1 MSKNLINLFIYQ
13 LLVLIWPRM
22 AQVLLNACQA
32 PPSDMFNGNNFLK
45 GIRMKLRKS
54 LLAVAVASLVSGAA
68 QAALWTGNF
77 NTGAGNDGVL
87 LNIDGFD
94 VYSQGSAAF
103 FNGSTQ
109 LSPSGATVVAGDI
122 ITTYYQGIVN
132 AFNSGVV
139 SPNLNWPSNPT
150 GTYQITVAAAFQ
162 ELVTFASP
170 GFAILQPLT
179 GGQVSLFFDNNSA
192 SFANIA
198 AGTGFTDGL
207 LLAAGSVD
215 QSLTLPNAFF
225 TNGVDANGNANISG
239 PLSFAR
245 LGSTVPDVV
254 GFVPDTPNGF
264 VSTTTLQFGPNQGT
278 TFQTSNFFD
287 LANGFTPIASSAG
300 LTIRADANVNLTT
313 VPEPATLAL
322 LGLGLIGL
330 GFSQRR
336 RAA

>member
-1 MSKNLINLFIYQ
+1 MLGK
-13 LLVLIWPRM
+13 LLG
-22 AQVLLNACQA
+22 
-32 PPSDMFNGNNFLK
+32 SDRLTNSDLSK
-45 GIRMKLRKS
+45 GIKMKLRKM
-54 LLAVAVASLVSGAA
+54 LLAFAIAGMASGAA
-68 QAALWTGNF
+68 QAALWTGDF

-132 AFNSGVV
+132 AFNTGVV

-162 ELVTFASP
+162 ELVTFAVP

-179 GGQVSLFFDNNSA
+179 GGQVSLFFDTNSLT
-192 SFANIA
+192 FANIG
-198 AGTGFTDGL
+198 AGTGYTDGTV
-207 LLAAGSVD
+207 LATGSVD
-215 QSLTLPNAFF
+215 QSITLPNAFF
-225 TNGVDANGNANISG
+225 TNGVDASGNASLNG
-239 PLSFAR
+239 PLSFAKQ
-245 LGSTVPDVV
+245 GSTVPDVV
-254 GFVPDTPNGF
+254 GFLPDTPNGF
-264 VSTTTLQFGPNQGT
+264 ISSTTLQFGPNQGT

-287 LANGFTPIASSAG
+287 LANGFTPIASSAP

-322 LGLGLIGL
+322 LGLGLVGL

-336 RAA
+336 RTA

>member
-1 MSKNLINLFIYQ
+1 
-13 LLVLIWPRM
+13 
-22 AQVLLNACQA
+22 
-32 PPSDMFNGNNFLK
+32 
-45 GIRMKLRKS
+45 MKLRKS
-54 LLAVAVASLVSGAA
+54 LLALAVASLVSGAA

-77 NTGAGNDGVL
+77 NTGAGYDGVL
-87 LNIDGFD
+87 VNINGFD

-132 AFNSGVV
+132 AFNTGVV

-150 GTYQITVAAAFQ
+150 GTYQITVAAVFQ
-162 ELVTFASP
+162 ELVLSAGP

-179 GGQVSLFFDNNSA
+179 TGGQVGLFYDNNSS

-198 AGTGFTDGL
+198 AGTGYTDGTVIAL
-207 LLAAGSVD
+207 GSVD
-215 QSLTLPNAFF
+215 QSITLPNAFF
-225 TNGVDANGNANISG
+225 TNGVDASGNAAING
-239 PLSFAR
+239 PLSFAK

-254 GFVPDTPNGF
+254 GFLPDTPNGF
-264 VSTTTLQFGPNQGT
+264 VSSTTLQFGPLQGT

-287 LANGFTPIASSAG
+287 NANGFTPIAANAAQ
-300 LTIRADANVNLTT
+300 TIRADANVNLTT